1 MRYTNADAIASV
13 AAKREPHRYARR
25 GPAIETRPGDTL
37 HINRLNPRGCKS
49 ARGHSYPIM
58 PRKHATLVAA
68 AQRVVEAR
76 RIVADQEALIANL
89 RAAKRPTADA
99 EAALYTYLSAP
110 RHLEDRERKIKEGLK
125 AKIGE
130 TRKQILD

>member
-1 MRYTNADAIASV
+1 
-13 AAKREPHRYARR
+13 
-25 GPAIETRPGDTL
+25 
-37 HINRLNPRGCKS
+37 
-49 ARGHSYPIM
+49 M

-99 EAALYTYLSAP
+99 EAALYTYLSAL